1 MANVLNANDIIV
13 GTGRMYVNGADV
25 GQIDGEVT
33 FTHSKTNYEKKSG
46 FPASTVLSV
55 LTEESAS
62 SEFNLLEANLGR
74 IRSMMSEYAAITETP
89 GVSDSTEETNLG
101 AYTTRHTKLQ
111 YSDLVTLTLTSTTR
125 TETDVSGEV
134 VSGSG
139 TSFTLAYEP
148 KSVAAIYKLG
158 SPLTEGAAA
167 DYTINM
173 ETGVITLAASAN
185 AEEITADYVTE
196 DEVTLTLN
204 RDFYADMLAGR
215 FYISPSAV
223 YTPSYVDATYTYN
236 TYAASGF
243 GIGGASTSSQT
254 FLLEFVHKRRDGK
267 YRVIKVWK
275 GVVVGDFSVSFQEQA
290 ESPVPISVK
299 AIADSS
305 KPAGKQLMTV
315 VDTTTAPYG
324 GW

>member
-89 GVSDSTEETNLG
+89 GVSDSTKETNLA
-101 AYTTRHTKLQ
+101 AYTRRHTKLQ
-111 YSDLVTLTLTSTTR
+111 HDDLVTLTLTSTAG
-125 TETDVSGEV
+125 TETTVRGEV

-139 TSFTLAYEP
+139 TSFTLAYKP
-148 KSVAAIYKLG
+148 KSVTAIYKLS

-173 ETGVITLAASAN
+173 STGVITLAVSAN
-185 AEEITADYVTE
+185 AEEITADYVTKA
-196 DEVTLTLN
+196 EVTLTLN
-204 RDFYADMLAGR
+204 RDFYADMLAGTL
-215 FYISPSAV
+215 YISPSAI
-223 YTPSYVDATYTYN
+223 YTPEYVDATYTYN

-243 GIGGASTSSQT
+243 GIGHPRAPRPS
-254 FLLEFVHKRRDGK
+254 FWFVQRRDGK

-275 GVVVGDFSVSFQEQA
+275 GVISGDFTMSLGTGKPGAYLGYRHRRQFQGVRDA
-290 ESPVPISVK
+290 
-299 AIADSS
+299 A
-305 KPAGKQLMTV
+305 MTV
-315 VDTTTAPYG
+315 GYRYRPYG

>member
-1 MANVLNANDIIV
+1 MANVINAADIII
-13 GTGRMYVNGADV
+13 GTGRMYIDGADV
-25 GQIDGEVT
+25 GQVDGEVN
-33 FTHSKTNYEKKSG
+33 FVHSKTNYEKKSG
-46 FPASTVLSV
+46 FPATTVVSV

-74 IRSMMSEYAAITETP
+74 IRSIMSEYAVIDETP
-89 GVSDSTEETNLG
+89 GLSDSIEELSLA
-101 AYTTRHTKLQ
+101 AYTRRHTKLQ
-111 YSDLVTLTLTSTTR
+111 YDDLVTLTLTSTAG
-125 TETDVSGEV
+125 TETAVSGEV

-148 KSVAAIYKLG
+148 KSITAIYKLG
-158 SPLTEGAAA
+158 SLLTEGSAA

-173 ETGVITLAASAN
+173 GTGVITIAASAN

-204 RDFYADMLAGR
+204 SDFYADMLAGR

-243 GIGGASTSSQT
+243 GIGGASTSSKT

-275 GVVVGDFSVSFQEQA
+275 GVVAGDFSVSFQEQA
-290 ESPVPISVK
+290 ESPVPISVT

-305 KPAGKQLMTV
+305 KPAGKQLMTF
-315 VDTTTAPYG
+315 VDTNNPPYG

>member
-1 MANVLNANDIIV
+1 MANVINAADIII
-13 GTGRMYVNGADV
+13 GTGRMYIDGADV
-25 GQIDGEVT
+25 GQVDGEVN
-33 FTHSKTNYEKKSG
+33 FVHSKTNYEKKSG
-46 FPASTVLSV
+46 FPATTVVSV

-74 IRSMMSEYAAITETP
+74 IRSIMSDYAVIDETP
-89 GVSDSTEETNLG
+89 GVSDPIEELSLA
-101 AYTTRHTKLQ
+101 AYTHRHTKLQ
-111 YSDLVTLTLTSTTR
+111 YDDLVTLTLTSTAG
-125 TETDVSGEV
+125 TETVVSEEV

-148 KSVAAIYKLG
+148 KSITAIYKLG
-158 SPLTEGAAA
+158 SPLTEGIAA

-173 ETGVITLAASAN
+173 GTGVITLAASAN

-204 RDFYADMLAGR
+204 SDFYADMLAGR

-275 GVVVGDFSVSFQEQA
+275 GVVAGDFSVSFQEQA
-290 ESPVPISVK
+290 ESPVPISVT

-305 KPAGKQLMTV
+305 KPAGKQLMTF
-315 VDTTTAPYG
+315 VDTNNPPYG

>member
-1 MANVLNANDIIV
+1 MANVINAADIII
-13 GTGRMYVNGADV
+13 GTGRMYINGADV
-25 GQIDGEVT
+25 GQVDGEVN
-33 FTHSKTNYEKKSG
+33 FVHSKTNYEKKSG
-46 FPASTVLSV
+46 FPATTVVSV

-74 IRSMMSEYAAITETP
+74 IRSIMSEYAVIDDTP
-89 GVSDSTEETNLG
+89 GVSDSIEELSLA
-101 AYTTRHTKLQ
+101 AYTRRHTKLQ
-111 YSDLVTLTLTSTTR
+111 YDDLVTLTLTSTAG
-125 TETDVSGEV
+125 TETVVSGEV

-148 KSVAAIYKLG
+148 KSITAIYKLG
-158 SPLTEGAAA
+158 SPLTEGGGA

-173 ETGVITLAASAN
+173 GTGVITLAASAN

-204 RDFYADMLAGR
+204 SDFYADMLAGR

-275 GVVVGDFSVSFQEQA
+275 GVVAGDFSVSFQEQA
-290 ESPVPISVK
+290 ESPVPISVT
-299 AIADSS
+299 AISDSS
-305 KPAGKQLMTV
+305 KPAGKQLMTF
-315 VDTTTAPYG
+315 VDTNNPPYG

>member
-1 MANVLNANDIIV
+1 MANVINAADIII
-13 GTGRMYVNGADV
+13 GTGRLYIDGADV
-25 GQIDGEVT
+25 GQVDGEVN
-33 FTHSKTNYEKKSG
+33 FVHSKTNYEKKSG
-46 FPASTVLSV
+46 FPATTVVSV

-74 IRSMMSEYAAITETP
+74 IRSIMSEYAVIDETP
-89 GVSDSTEETNLG
+89 GVSDSIEELSLA
-101 AYTTRHTKLQ
+101 AYTHRHTKLQ
-111 YSDLVTLTLTSTTR
+111 YDDLVTLTLTSTAG
-125 TETDVSGEV
+125 TETVVSGEV

-148 KSVAAIYKLG
+148 KSITAIYKLG
-158 SPLTEGAAA
+158 SLLTEGGAA

-173 ETGVITLAASAN
+173 GTGVITLAASAN

-204 RDFYADMLAGR
+204 ADYYADMLAGR

-275 GVVVGDFSVSFQEQA
+275 GVVAGDFSVSFQEQA
-290 ESPVPISVK
+290 ESPVPISVT

-305 KPAGKQLMTV
+305 KPAGKQLMTF
-315 VDTTTAPYG
+315 VDTNNPPYG

>member
-1 MANVLNANDIIV
+1 MANVINAADIII
-13 GTGRMYVNGADV
+13 GTGRMYIDGADV
-25 GQIDGEVT
+25 GQVDGEVN
-33 FTHSKTNYEKKSG
+33 FVHSKTNYEKKSG
-46 FPASTVLSV
+46 FPATTVVSV

-74 IRSMMSEYAAITETP
+74 IRSIMSEYAVIDETP
-89 GVSDSTEETNLG
+89 GVSDPIEELSLA
-101 AYTTRHTKLQ
+101 AYTHRHTKLQ
-111 YSDLVTLTLTSTTR
+111 YDDLVTLTLTSTAG
-125 TETDVSGEV
+125 TETVVSEEV

-148 KSVAAIYKLG
+148 KSITAIYKLG
-158 SPLTEGAAA
+158 SLLTEGGAA

-173 ETGVITLAASAN
+173 GTGVITLAASAN

-196 DEVTLTLN
+196 EEVTLTLN
-204 RDFYADMLAGR
+204 QDFYADMLAGTL
-215 FYISPSAV
+215 YISPSAI
-223 YTPSYVDATYTYN
+223 YTPEYVDATYTYN

-243 GIGGASTSSQT
+243 GIGGASTSSDT
-254 FLLEFVHKRRDGK
+254 FLVEFVHKRRDGN
-267 YRVIKVWK
+267 YRVIKIWK
-275 GVVVGDFSVSFQEQA
+275 GVISGDFTMNFQEQA
-290 ESPVPISVK
+290 ESPVPVAVT

-305 KPAGKQLMTV
+305 KPAGRQLMTV